1 MLAVTRNR
9 AASTQKMQ
17 LRKVQLDRH
26 GTGDTASVDK
36 VNAEEMQDQA
46 SKDII
51 RECPIKKP
59 NRVSNLVL
67 V

>member
-1 MLAVTRNR
+1 
-9 AASTQKMQ
+9 MQ
-17 LRKVQLDRH
+17 LRKDQLDRH

-59 NRVSNLVL
+59 NRVSNLIL